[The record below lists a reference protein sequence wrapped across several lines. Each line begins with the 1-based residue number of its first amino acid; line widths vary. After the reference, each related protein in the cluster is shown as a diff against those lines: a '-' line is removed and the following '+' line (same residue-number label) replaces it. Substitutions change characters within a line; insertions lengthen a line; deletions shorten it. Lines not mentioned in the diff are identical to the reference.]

1 MRRHLLFIA
10 AATST
15 LVAFSPVA
23 ARADRAGFV
32 PAPPGY
38 ASGVALQI
46 GSLIDI
52 SKTEATADSGTSS
65 AQASV
70 IRLGG
75 HPLLNLGGV
84 QKGDGETGGALI
96 DTGSAVP
103 ARVEVAPWHAAVSG
117 TSGPEHNS
125 RASAALARAG
135 VPKVVKLGVLQSTS
149 EASYTDEKSTGTA
162 TSDGVD
168 FGLLEAVRIVLLHS
182 EVATEGRG
190 HSYLI
195 GVNGMEIG
203 TDDQLGKSPICGL
216 NVPSVVALSCLT
228 ASGGLSG
235 NVNRGAAEV
244 AKAAPAVEAIAMLN
258 PVAAITT
265 AASSG
270 NGQAPG
276 ISMPAPAPPAVLA
289 AEAER
294 FAAEVASV
302 GAAQGASGPGTL
314 PRTGSGAASL
324 ATAALAVLMGGLV
337 LRRFRF
343 RLGASPN

>member
-1 MRRHLLFIA
+1 M
-10 AATST
+10 
-15 LVAFSPVA
+15 
-23 ARADRAGFV
+23 
-32 PAPPGY
+32 
-38 ASGVALQI
+38 
-46 GSLIDI
+46 
-52 SKTEATADSGTSS
+52 
-65 AQASV
+65 
-70 IRLGG
+70 
-75 HPLLNLGGV
+75 
-84 QKGDGETGGALI
+84 
-96 DTGSAVP
+96 
-103 ARVEVAPWHAAVSG
+103 
-117 TSGPEHNS
+117 
-125 RASAALARAG
+125 
-135 VPKVVKLGVLQSTS
+135 LQSTS

-265 AASSG
+265 AA
-270 NGQAPG
+270 
-276 ISMPAPAPPAVLA
+276 
-289 AEAER
+289 
-294 FAAEVASV
+294 
-302 GAAQGASGPGTL
+302 
-314 PRTGSGAASL
+314 
-324 ATAALAVLMGGLV
+324 LAVLMGGLV